1 MQSTGF
7 EYENKL
13 NESKRLIK
21 AFTLSDE
28 LVNQRAKQ
36 IYEVDQSIELSVRM
50 KLKKSIYI
58 SKTRVM
64 NIDLDNFN
72 VNERVQNTMWAV

>member
-1 MQSTGF
+1 
-7 EYENKL
+7 
-13 NESKRLIK
+13 LIK